1 MREVK
6 RDFPWFS
13 ITEYEKE
20 AAYLR
25 RRHKPPFQKWHRKPQ
40 RWQSL
45 GFLLRYSKYLFHL
58 FAYRHYIICRFRM
71 QYSQIEKIVIY
82 FISCRTQSGNRKG
95 VNRLDLITSFLVSV
109 MAGVVSYYICKW
121 LDRNDSDN

>member
-1 MREVK
+1 
-6 RDFPWFS
+6 
-13 ITEYEKE
+13 
-20 AAYLR
+20 
-25 RRHKPPFQKWHRKPQ
+25 
-40 RWQSL
+40 
-45 GFLLRYSKYLFHL
+45 
-58 FAYRHYIICRFRM
+58 M
-71 QYSQIEKIVIY
+71 QYSQIEKIMIY